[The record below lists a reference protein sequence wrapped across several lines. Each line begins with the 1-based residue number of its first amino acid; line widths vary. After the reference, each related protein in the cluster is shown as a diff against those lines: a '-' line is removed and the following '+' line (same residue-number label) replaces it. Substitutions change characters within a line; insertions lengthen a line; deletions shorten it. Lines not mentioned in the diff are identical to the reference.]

1 MALSLKPL
9 AALLPWHRK
18 EPQADQLYGAIVAR
32 ARLPIFYQGFG
43 VPDSL
48 EGRYVMLSLHLFAVL
63 HRLKQAGT
71 KEAARMA
78 QDLSDSFSADME
90 TVLRELGVGDLAV
103 PKKMRA
109 LIASG
114 AGQFESYKRAL
125 SAGEGALQEA
135 IASALPGETADA
147 KAASRELAHYLLK
160 VVQRLEDKPVGG
172 LCAGKVSFPRI

>member
-63 HRLKQAGT
+63 HRLKAAGT
-71 KEAARMA
+71 DEAARMA
-78 QDLSDSFSADME
+78 QDLADHFTADME

-114 AGQFESYKRAL
+114 AGQFEGFETAL
-125 SAGEGALQEA
+125 RKGRGALQDA
-135 IASALPGETADA
+135 IAAALPGENGAA
-147 KAASRELAHYLLK
+147 KAASAELAHYLLK
-160 VVQRLEDKPVGG
+160 VVRHLEDEPIGG
-172 LCAGKVSFPRI
+172 ICAGRISFPRL